1 MNHITRCQRALGVIS
16 AHVRAEGHVQPLI
29 VVFPHGVPVGGV
41 WRWRAAG
48 GHGVA
53 DLSGLLV
60 RYLPDVFALGIGLVK
75 LHGES
80 QMINKGPDQ
89 SS

>member
-1 MNHITRCQRALGVIS
+1 MDDITRCQRALGVIS
-16 AHVRAEGHVQPLI
+16 AHVRAEGHVHALI
-29 VVFPHGVPVGGV
+29 VVLAHRVPIAGV

-60 RYLPDVFALGIGLVK
+60 RYLPDVLALRVRLIE

-80 QMINKGPDQ
+80 QMINKGQGQ